1 MVRTNLHCVCNIP
14 TFTFP
19 LMAVQT
25 GGGGGMWLDKRQ
37 TFPSTSDKRLLN
49 RPMWEVVPEAGK
61 MGAGTAGCIFCF
73 LQGKWDRVI

>member
-1 MVRTNLHCVCNIP
+1 MARTNLHCVCSIP

-25 GGGGGMWLDKRQ
+25 RGDTWLDKRQ
-37 TFPSTSDKRLLN
+37 TFPSTSDKRRLLN

-61 MGAGTAGCIFCF
+61 WTGTAGCIFF
-73 LQGKWDRVI
+73 FFESKWDRVI